1 MSPPRRRQTLPLL
14 ALLLLAALVATGTT
28 AASAPPPT
36 DRSIKLDLIAKL
48 KHGPQI
54 LILGDSR
61 GLEAE
66 PSFLQ
71 RLTGHT
77 GFNATVMGGATPDF
91 WVFTRYAADRFPN
104 QKRRYIWF
112 VSSGLMADIPD
123 PRTEADP
130 RGKRYLQEVAPYL
143 NNQTETVAWPAHPYD
158 HYRPD
163 GGLPGKPG
171 PPSPQHVRELKAEA
185 AALVAEIRQHP
196 PVAPPPD
203 PKRHQLFEHLL
214 AYLNARSERPV
225 IVFNPVYPTV
235 YAALKQYGLPG
246 STSSLDYLHSIRTRY
261 DFVVVNCEDTHTWGG
276 TDTDWVN
283 PTHVNRANMRRIL
296 RYIVAHS
303 DGALH

>member
-1 MSPPRRRQTLPLL
+1 MTRARHALPLL
-14 ALLLLAALVATGTT
+14 LACAVFVVASIGAAGTQ
-28 AASAPPPT
+28 PPT

-48 KHGPQI
+48 KRGPQI

-61 GLEAE
+61 GREAE
-66 PSFLQ
+66 PSFVQ

-77 GFNATVMGGATPDF
+77 GFNAAVMGGATPEF
-91 WVFTRYAADRFPN
+91 WVFTRYTADRFPN

-130 RGKRYLQEVAPYL
+130 RGKRYLQEVAQYL
-143 NNQTETVAWPAHPYD
+143 DVQPENVAWPAHPWD

-171 PPSPQHVRELKAEA
+171 PPSPQHVREVKAEA
-185 AALVAEIRQHP
+185 AALVAQIRKNP

-214 AYLNARSERPV
+214 AYLNARGERPV
-225 IVFNPVYPTV
+225 IVLNPVYPTV
-235 YAALKQYGLPG
+235 YAALKQYGLPVA
-246 STSSLDYLHSIRTRY
+246 TSSLDYLRSIRTRY
-261 DFVVVNCEDTHTWGG
+261 DFVFVNCEDIHTWGG

-283 PTHVNRANMRRIL
+283 PTHVNRANMQRML